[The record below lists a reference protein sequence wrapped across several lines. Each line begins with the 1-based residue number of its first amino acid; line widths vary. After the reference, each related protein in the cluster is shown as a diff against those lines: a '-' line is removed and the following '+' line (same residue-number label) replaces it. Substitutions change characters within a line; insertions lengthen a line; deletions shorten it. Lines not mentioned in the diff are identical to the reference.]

1 MQSDSQTKEKK
12 SCIPQKG
19 QDFFSTVKLY
29 TVEKKSFEYDF
40 LELLKKEKF
49 MDKNNEQKNN
59 KTPEMKPK
67 QDSFRSW
74 LKLIPAAAVF
84 AAVCVTCY
92 QADKSPVETTSV
104 SNNNIMSTDEIKE
117 LISQG
122 TAGKDFDSEDS
133 SETNGT
139 SISKT
144 SKKTKK
150 TSKIK
155 TGTKKN
161 SSTGSS
167 ANGGTAGGGA
177 GSTVTPTTEVPAG
190 GYADGTYTGSG
201 TGFGGTIT
209 VQVTVTDHKIAAI
222 NIVDA
227 SNETA
232 SYFANAQGVI
242 SKILASQSPNVD
254 AVSGATYSS
263 NGIIT
268 AVQNA
273 LSQAIPSGNQAVV
286 TPTPTPSPKP
296 TKKPSPIPKPG
307 DEQIYKDGTYTG
319 TGKGYSGTITL
330 TAKIKKGM
338 IKSLEAEHTDTPM
351 FFKKAWDIL
360 ENEIIQNQSVDGI
373 DTVSGATYSSKG
385 IINAMKDIL
394 KQAEKDTTKVTP
406 TPTPEVT
413 VTPIPEATP
422 TPTPEETPTPEVTP
436 TPEETPAP
444 TPTPEETPEPTPE
457 PTGPYIDGT
466 YTGSSYGYS
475 GRVNV
480 TVTIQGGQIAS
491 IEQSNSDSPEYFDYA
506 WETIYPQIM
515 GNQSADGIDAA
526 SGATYSSEG
535 ILGAIQK
542 ALAQALA

>member
-1 MQSDSQTKEKK
+1 
-12 SCIPQKG
+12 
-19 QDFFSTVKLY
+19 
-29 TVEKKSFEYDF
+29 
-40 LELLKKEKF
+40 

-67 QDSFRSW
+67 QDSFRPW

-92 QADKSPVETTSV
+92 QADKSPVETTTV
-104 SNNNIMSTDEIKE
+104 SDNNVMSTDEIKE

-232 SYFANAQGVI
+232 SYLQ
-242 SKILASQSPNVD
+242 
-254 AVSGATYSS
+254 
-263 NGIIT
+263 
-268 AVQNA
+268 
-273 LSQAIPSGNQAVV
+273 
-286 TPTPTPSPKP
+286 
-296 TKKPSPIPKPG
+296 
-307 DEQIYKDGTYTG
+307 
-319 TGKGYSGTITL
+319 
-330 TAKIKKGM
+330 M
-338 IKSLEAEHTDTPM
+338 H
-351 FFKKAWDIL
+351 
-360 ENEIIQNQSVDGI
+360 
-373 DTVSGATYSSKG
+373 
-385 IINAMKDIL
+385 
-394 KQAEKDTTKVTP
+394 
-406 TPTPEVT
+406 
-413 VTPIPEATP
+413 
-422 TPTPEETPTPEVTP
+422 
-436 TPEETPAP
+436 
-444 TPTPEETPEPTPE
+444 
-457 PTGPYIDGT
+457 
-466 YTGSSYGYS
+466 
-475 GRVNV
+475 RV
-480 TVTIQGGQIAS
+480 
-491 IEQSNSDSPEYFDYA
+491 
-506 WETIYPQIM
+506 
-515 GNQSADGIDAA
+515 
-526 SGATYSSEG
+526 
-535 ILGAIQK
+535 
-542 ALAQALA
+542 